1 MRGMAPAA
9 EDIVAN
15 LEEEPGWF
23 SLKDHPPEL
32 RDHARKA
39 LVERD
44 ALGFLCL
51 VDNLY
56 SLRITYLNQGILRQL
71 GILEDAFCH
80 AITATRTNNNIDY
93 RLIDSLVRGLDR
105 DRLRA
110 AGDPLPGSAPWT
122 IYRGVAGHGKARR
135 VRGYSWTGDQEGAA
149 WFANRYDDGPDPA
162 VFRTTVHEPEI
173 LFYSNERQEEEFCV
187 NLPTGHPVKRVK
199 LAEKLKR

>member
-1 MRGMAPAA
+1 MAESA

-15 LEEEPGWF
+15 LEEKPGSF
-23 SLKDHPPEL
+23 SLRYHPAES
-32 RDHARKA
+32 RDLARKA

-44 ALGFLCL
+44 ALGFLRL
-51 VDNLY
+51 VDNRY
-56 SLRITYLNQGILRQL
+56 GLRIAYTNQGILNQL
-71 GILEDAFCH
+71 GILEDAFYN
-80 AITATRTNNNIDY
+80 AMIDTRTNNHTEY
-93 RLIDSLVRGLDR
+93 ALIDGLVKRLDR

-135 VRGYSWTGDQEGAA
+135 VRGYFWTGDQEGAA

-187 NLPTGHPVKRVK
+187 NLPPCQTPDISTTTPMS
-199 LAEKLKR
+199 

>member
-44 ALGFLCL
+44 ALGFLSL
-51 VDNLY
+51 VD
-56 SLRITYLNQGILRQL
+56 
-71 GILEDAFCH
+71 
-80 AITATRTNNNIDY
+80 
-93 RLIDSLVRGLDR
+93 
-105 DRLRA
+105 
-110 AGDPLPGSAPWT
+110 
-122 IYRGVAGHGKARR
+122 
-135 VRGYSWTGDQEGAA
+135 
-149 WFANRYDDGPDPA
+149 NRYDDAPDPA
-162 VFRTTVHEPEI
+162 VFRTTVQEPEI

-187 NLPTGHPVKRVK
+187 NLPPCQTPDISTTTPMS
-199 LAEKLKR
+199 